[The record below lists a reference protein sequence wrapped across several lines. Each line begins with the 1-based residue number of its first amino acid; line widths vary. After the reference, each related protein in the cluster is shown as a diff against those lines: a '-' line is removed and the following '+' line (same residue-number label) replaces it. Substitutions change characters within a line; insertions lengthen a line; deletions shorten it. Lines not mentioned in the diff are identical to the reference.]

1 MASITLTDTELEVFG
16 IGVLE
21 SYQHRDYFQED
32 WALFQG
38 MTAGEVVNVTVMQ
51 EGEATNLADG
61 SAHTSGTAQMIGTE
75 IPLVDPIK
83 SFVDI
88 LKTQVDVRP
97 DLNLLTTVGRQVGR
111 DVGFGR
117 TLRIANHLAFTADAN
132 SNSDV
137 RDYVTSSTLA
147 DNTIAGIK
155 RVAEEMDEDGVDSE
169 MRFCMLKPSLFYALR
184 GAAEV
189 ISSDFTQGQN
199 INQAIGGNMS
209 ILNYLNFTIRNMGGI
224 FGVDWTAS
232 SHGPKNLPTTT
243 GAEMA
248 FDMSAVVG
256 IFWQHD
262 SWAARHQT
270 GLETNVDWI
279 HRDQVW
285 MPIAR
290 LHMGVKVIKIDG
302 LWILTDNS
310 A

>member
-1 MASITLTDTELEVFG
+1 MAAITLTTTDLEVLG

-21 SYQHRDYFQED
+21 AYQHRDYFQED

-38 MTAGEVVNVTVMQ
+38 MTAGEVVNVPVMQ
-51 EGEATNLADG
+51 EGEATNLSDGQAHEG
-61 SAHTSGTAQMIGTE
+61 SAEMIGTE

-88 LKTQVDVRP
+88 RKTQVDIRP
-97 DLNLLTTVGRQVGR
+97 DLNLLTTTGRQLGR

-117 TLRIANHLAFTADAN
+117 TLRIANHLSSIANTQSNETTGDFQTDTGLGARVTAALRAIATAFDDA
-132 SNSDV
+132 
-137 RDYVTSSTLA
+137 
-147 DNTIAGIK
+147 
-155 RVAEEMDEDGVDSE
+155 GVDSE
-169 MRFCMLKPSLFYALR
+169 MRFGMLKPELFYALR
-184 GAAEV
+184 GEAEV

-209 ILNYLNFTIRNMGGI
+209 ILNYLNFTLRNMGGI
-224 FGVDWTAS
+224 FGVDWTDS
-232 SHGPKNLPTTT
+232 VHVGKNLPSSPQ
-243 GAEMA
+243 MA
-248 FDMSAVVG
+248 YDQTDNYG

-270 GLETNVDWI
+270 GLETNIDWI

-290 LHMGVKVIKIDG
+290 LHMGIAVIKTDG
-302 LWILTDNS
+302 LRSLVHS
-310 A
+310 S

>member
-1 MASITLTDTELEVFG
+1 MAAITLTTTDLEVFG

-21 SYQHRDYFQED
+21 AYQHRDYFQED

-38 MTAGEVVNVTVMQ
+38 MTAGEVVNVPVMQ
-51 EGEATNLADG
+51 EGEAVNLADG
-61 SAHTSGTAQMIGTE
+61 SGHNGTAQMIGTE
-75 IPLVDPIK
+75 ILLVDPIK

-88 LKTQVDVRP
+88 LKSQVDIRP

-117 TLRIANHLAFTADAN
+117 TIRIANHLAFTAN
-132 SNSDV
+132 GESNEQTGDFQTDDGLGTRV
-137 RDYVTSSTLA
+137 K
-147 DNTIAGIK
+147 NGIK
-155 RVAEEMDEDGVDSE
+155 GIATAFDDAGVDDE
-169 MRFCMLKPSLFYALR
+169 MRFMMLKPDAFYALR
-184 GAAEV
+184 GEAEV

-224 FGVDWTAS
+224 FGIDWTDSA
-232 SHGPKNLPTTT
+232 HQAKKLPTATNRV
-243 GAEMA
+243 MQY
-248 FDMSAVVG
+248 DMTDVYG
-256 IFWQHD
+256 IAWQHD

-290 LHMGVKVIKIDG
+290 LHMGLRVIKTDG
-302 LWILTDNS
+302 LRTLVHS
-310 A
+310 S

>member
-1 MASITLTDTELEVFG
+1 MAAITLTDTDLEVFG

-21 SYQHRDYFQED
+21 AYQHRDYFQED

-38 MTAGEVVNVTVMQ
+38 MTAGEVVNVPVMQ
-51 EGEATNLADG
+51 EGAAENLADG
-61 SAHTSGTAQMIGTE
+61 SAHEGTAVMVGYE

-88 LKTQVDVRP
+88 LKTQVDIRP

-117 TLRIANHLAFTADAN
+117 SLRIANHLAYTSNANGTEESDDYAQADGLGTRVKDGLKAVATAFDDA
-132 SNSDV
+132 
-137 RDYVTSSTLA
+137 
-147 DNTIAGIK
+147 
-155 RVAEEMDEDGVDSE
+155 GVDSE
-169 MRFCMLKPSLFYALR
+169 MRFCMLNPTCFYALR
-184 GAAEV
+184 GEAEV

-232 SHGPKNLPTTT
+232 AHGPKNLPSTDPVM
-243 GAEMA
+243 EY
-248 FDMSAVVG
+248 DMTDVVA
-256 IFWQHD
+256 ICWHHD
-262 SWAARHQT
+262 AWAARHQT

-290 LHMGVKVIKIDG
+290 LHMGMRVIKSEG
-302 LWILTDNS
+302 LRTLVSTT
-310 A
+310 

>member
-1 MASITLTDTELEVFG
+1 MAAITLTDTELEVFG

-21 SYQHRDYFQED
+21 AYQHRDYFQED

-38 MTAGEVVNVTVMQ
+38 MTAGEVVNVPVMQ
-51 EGEATNLADG
+51 EGEATNLVDG
-61 SAHTSGTAQMIGTE
+61 VSHNGTATMLGTE
-75 IPLVDPIK
+75 IALVDPIK
-83 SFVDI
+83 SFVDV

-117 TLRIANHLAFTADAN
+117 TIRIANHLAFTADAN
-132 SNSDV
+132 TQTKTGDFQSDNAGLGSRV
-137 RDYVTSSTLA
+137 VT
-147 DNTIAGIK
+147 GIK
-155 RVAEEMDEDGVDSE
+155 QIATEMDDRGVDSE
-169 MRFCMLKPSLFYALR
+169 MRFGMLKPDIFYALR
-184 GAAEV
+184 GETEV

-209 ILNYLNFTIRNMGGI
+209 ILNYLNFTMRNMGGI
-224 FGVDWTAS
+224 FGVDFTDSA
-232 SHGPKNLPTTT
+232 HFAKRLPTAT
-243 GAEMA
+243 GVEMA
-248 FDMSAVVG
+248 FDQTNVVG

-290 LHMGVKVIKIDG
+290 LHMGMRVIKLDG
-302 LWILTDNS
+302 LWLLVHS
-310 A
+310 S

>member
-1 MASITLTDTELEVFG
+1 MAAITLTDTELEVFG

-21 SYQHRDYFQED
+21 AYQHRDYFQED

-38 MTAGEVVNVTVMQ
+38 MTAGEVVNVPVMS
-51 EGEATNLADG
+51 EGEAENLADG
-61 SAHTSGTAQMIGTE
+61 SAHNGTATMTGFDIQ
-75 IPLVDPIK
+75 LVDPIK

-88 LKTQVDVRP
+88 LKTQVDIRP
-97 DLNLLTTVGRQVGR
+97 DLQLLTTVGKQVGR

-117 TLRIANHLAFTADAN
+117 TIRIANHLAFTADAA
-132 SNSDV
+132 SNTKTGDFFT
-137 RDYVTSSTLA
+137 TSGLGGR
-147 DNTIAGIK
+147 IRLGI
-155 RVAEEMDEDGVDSE
+155 EEIMTEMDDAGVDSE
-169 MRFCMLKPSLFYALR
+169 MRFGMLKPSGFYSMR
-184 GAAEV
+184 GEAEV

-209 ILNYLNFTIRNMGGI
+209 ILNYLNCTIRNMGGI
-224 FGVDWTAS
+224 FGIDFTGSAHS
-232 SHGPKNLPTTT
+232 GKNLPTAT
-243 GAEMA
+243 GLEMA
-248 FDMSAVVG
+248 FDQTIVFG

-290 LHMGVKVIKIDG
+290 LHMGVRVIKQAG
-302 LWILTDNS
+302 LWLLVHAS
-310 A
+310 